1 MSKIILELPASTKMI
16 KIRELLIELGL
27 VFHKV
32 ETVGKDTLII
42 AEEKFVP
49 RIVADLSAKVV
60 GNE

>member
-1 MSKIILELPASTKMI
+1 MSKVILELPATTKMI
-16 KIRELLIELGL
+16 DIRRLLIELGL

-32 ETVGKDTLII
+32 ETDGKDTLII